1 MDRLREV
8 LALIQSGKS
17 GFTSESESEDDIRAF
32 QPIAKCLIHAKNE
45 GLIEACMHTKEGF
58 TGDELYND
66 FFVRGGLTYKGEQ
79 FLNSN
84 VISREKSILIQE
96 LVMGDKFEK
105 IHESTIINRSSVKD
119 SFKTE
124 TANEK
129 TLFETVTEI
138 QRLLKQLEQTNPTA
152 TEPEQVAYINI
163 ATNSDL
169 KQRAIAALKAGGETA
184 FDEYVLESKWLKVV
198 KSIAKGW
205 LQSND

>member
-1 MDRLREV
+1 
-8 LALIQSGKS
+8 
-17 GFTSESESEDDIRAF
+17 
-32 QPIAKCLIHAKNE
+32 
-45 GLIEACMHTKEGF
+45 
-58 TGDELYND
+58 
-66 FFVRGGLTYKGEQ
+66 
-79 FLNSN
+79 
-84 VISREKSILIQE
+84 
-96 LVMGDKFEK
+96 MGDKFEK
-105 IHESTIINRSSVKD
+105 IHESTIINRSFVKD

-124 TANEK
+124 PANEK